1 MDNLI
6 TGVLA
11 AAIFIAF
18 VGGLANSIGAAPF
31 IIIVVAVV
39 GMMLV
44 DLVQSARAG
53 LKTEKTDKN

>member
-11 AAIFIAF
+11 AAVFIAF
-18 VGGLANSIGAAPF
+18 AGGLANSIGATPF